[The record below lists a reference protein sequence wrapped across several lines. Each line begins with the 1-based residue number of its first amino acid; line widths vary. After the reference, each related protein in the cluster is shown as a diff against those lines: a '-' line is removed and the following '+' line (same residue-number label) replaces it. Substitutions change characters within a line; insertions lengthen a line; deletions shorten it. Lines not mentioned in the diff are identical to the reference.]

1 MSPRNATEVGQRRT
15 YRFRGQ
21 VLPSVTTL
29 LKAWPQEWA
38 IPYGAKH
45 VAERALS
52 TEGLERIDT
61 YVHLQDEQSTDY
73 PDLLKWLKKA
83 PFERRDAAADA
94 GTARHGYLEDRLNG
108 LGVPDDLSP
117 AEIAIE
123 QFLDVYRPDPLYVE
137 AQVASVTEGYAGSAD
152 AFVRIYGKTYVLDLK
167 TANHA
172 ATDHKA
178 RLQLAAYRYADVI
191 FDDALEWP
199 VPVCDGALILAIP
212 RDDPRSWQL
221 LDVPAG
227 PEEFRIFQAFKRSW
241 LFYDQ
246 TKETAVGELLLPQ
259 VKEEVA

>member
-1 MSPRNATEVGQRRT
+1 MSPRNAAEVGQRRVST
-15 YRFRGQ
+15 CRGQ
-21 VLPSVTTL
+21 KLPSVTTL

-45 VAERALS
+45 VAERAVFQHSELV
-52 TEGLERIDT
+52 ERLASDDPVDWT
-61 YVHLQDEQSTDY
+61 
-73 PDLLKWLKKA
+73 LKWLKSA

-117 AEIAIE
+117 AEVAIE
-123 QFLDVYRPDPLYVE
+123 QFLDTYRPDPLYVE
-137 AQVASVTEGYAGSAD
+137 AQVASVAEGYAGSAD
-152 AFVRIYGKTYVLDLK
+152 AFLRIYGKTYVFDLK

-221 LDVPAG
+221 LEVPAG
-227 PEEFRIFQAFKRSW
+227 PEEYRRFLDFKRAW
-241 LFYDQ
+241 QFYDQ